1 MTRDNKR
8 RKKPVGSSS
17 SPAFSLCKCA
27 DRASDLHVI
36 CENPSGKFVY
46 LFYKYLAFC
55 PAIFVF
61 GSITRTGATVPA
73 RILKCKDMR
82 NPARAGATGP
92 ARTGTTVPARSAIDL
107 AIRHLCYICG
117 RLTEESAIRQRRI
130 PFS

>member
-8 RKKPVGSSS
+8 RKEPVGSSS
-17 SPAFSLCKCA
+17 FPAFSLCKCA

-46 LFYKYLAFC
+46 LSYKYLAFC

-61 GSITRTGATVPA
+61 GSITRTGATAPA

-82 NPARAGATGP
+82 
-92 ARTGTTVPARSAIDL
+92 SAID
-107 AIRHLCYICG
+107 
-117 RLTEESAIRQRRI
+117 
-130 PFS
+130 